1 MNQNENENRM
11 MNQEELQR
19 SILEARI
26 KRLEKKVDDYEWIM
40 IMLFIFAVARWFF

>member
-1 MNQNENENRM
+1 MNQNENRTM
-11 MNQEELQR
+11 TQEELQR

-40 IMLFIFAVARWFF
+40 IMLFIFTISRWFF